1 MGLARSQ
8 PTDVAPNPVA
18 RAGRRD
24 TPGTDPTRNVAR
36 GYGRIARTMT
46 VWFVAAVPPLIMLFA
61 LAMER
66 LERRLRRAA
75 VQDNDTEELLQA
87 ARPDEMQALFGS
99 GIGGALSRGR
109 DGLVRSRRAG
119 QRS

>member
-1 MGLARSQ
+1 
-8 PTDVAPNPVA
+8 
-18 RAGRRD
+18 
-24 TPGTDPTRNVAR
+24 
-36 GYGRIARTMT
+36 
-46 VWFVAAVPPLIMLFA
+46 MLFA

-66 LERRLRRAA
+66 LERHLRRVAA
-75 VQDNDTEELLQA
+75 QDNNTGERMQA

-109 DGLVRSRRAG
+109 DGLVRARRAR